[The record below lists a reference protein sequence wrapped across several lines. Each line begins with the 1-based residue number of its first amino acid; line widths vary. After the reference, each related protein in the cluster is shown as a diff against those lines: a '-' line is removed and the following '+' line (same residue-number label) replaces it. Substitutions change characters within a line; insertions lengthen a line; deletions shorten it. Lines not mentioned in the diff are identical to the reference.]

1 MNVIIQHVAMLEDFR
16 KDEDL
21 AEKTFSV
28 HAEVF
33 QPIAM
38 SFKPKKKLAQGQQ
51 GSSRPDR
58 RQLSQASLKLHVPW

>member
-1 MNVIIQHVAMLEDFR
+1 MNVIIQQVTMLEDFR
-16 KDEDL
+16 KDKDL

-38 SFKPKKKLAQGQQ
+38 RFKPKKKTSPGPTRKLKT
-51 GSSRPDR
+51 
-58 RQLSQASLKLHVPW
+58 RQEAAKAS

>member
-1 MNVIIQHVAMLEDFR
+1 MNVIIQQVTMLEDFR
-16 KDEDL
+16 KDKDP

-38 SFKPKKKLAQGQQ
+38 CFDPKKTTQGQQ
-51 GSSRPDR
+51 E
-58 RQLSQASLKLHVPW
+58 AVSLTEVYLLG

>member
-1 MNVIIQHVAMLEDFR
+1 MNVIFQHVAMLEDFR

-21 AEKTFSV
+21 VEKTFSV

-38 SFKPKKKLAQGQQ
+38 CLKTKK
-51 GSSRPDR
+51 
-58 RQLSQASLKLHVPW
+58 

>member
-38 SFKPKKKLAQGQQ
+38 CFKTTKKLTQGQQ
-51 GSSRPDR
+51 GSAD
-58 RQLSQASLKLHVPW
+58 QAGGS